1 VSSTDEVLD
10 AIDHALRDCGT
21 SPDAMRWTPDQPG
34 DQSSPFRVPD
44 RSGWTYLGEAAPGT
58 CQTDTG
64 SFAFGGGS
72 LYWAP
77 AGTPPP
83 DPQPRRTVCT
93 REELTGWVQRFRE
106 TLADEEVTSLSASA
120 PVHPPPCLGCGR
132 STGGG
137 SDAALTVG
145 PLVDEYATAFG
156 EDLRLA
162 PLVMIATFS
171 PCGCVL
177 EVRER
182 S

>member
-64 SFAFGGGS
+64 SFAFGGGN

-93 REELTGWVQRFRE
+93 REEARDQLKKLPPEQLDILSMAARA
-106 TLADEEVTSLSASA
+106 LAELAEDEKA
-120 PVHPPPCLGCGR
+120 GR
-132 STGGG
+132 
-137 SDAALTVG
+137 
-145 PLVDEYATAFG
+145 P
-156 EDLRLA
+156 
-162 PLVMIATFS
+162 
-171 PCGCVL
+171 
-177 EVRER
+177 
-182 S
+182 